1 MNRTAIALGVLAAL
15 LLTVLWWV
23 LLMSPRRD
31 EIAAVEQQV
40 LDLQAQQ
47 TTVQQQI
54 VALQEVRATAP
65 EIEADL
71 VAVETVLPSSA
82 ALPSAIRQLAQ
93 AADDSG
99 VTLTAVV
106 PGRPVAAAT
115 ADPASGLAEITIAVT
130 LEGSYYQLVDF
141 LRRVEDPTIT
151 PRAILWDN
159 MGVTIPPDPGYPT
172 LAVTLTGRAF
182 AVLPPL
188 PGAPAPETAAPPA
201 DGAPADGSTDAP
213 VEGATETT
221 PEPVP

>member
-40 LDLQAQQ
+40 LDIQAQQ

-213 VEGATETT
+213 VDGATETT

>member
-99 VTLTAVV
+99 VSLTAVV
-106 PGRPVAAAT
+106 PGRPVAVAT
-115 ADPASGLAEITIAVT
+115 ADPASGLAEITLAVT

-201 DGAPADGSTDAP
+201 DGAPADGNTDAP
-213 VEGATETT
+213 VDGATETT